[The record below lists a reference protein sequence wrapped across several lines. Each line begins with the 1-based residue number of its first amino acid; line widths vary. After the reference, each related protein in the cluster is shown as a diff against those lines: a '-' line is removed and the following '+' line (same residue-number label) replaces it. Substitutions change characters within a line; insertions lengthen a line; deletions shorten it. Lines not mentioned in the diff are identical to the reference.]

1 MISTAEEFCRLR
13 ESENP
18 EEYRRAAHEDAP
30 IEIWREIIATRPD
43 MRSWVAHNK
52 TIPIEILDELSGDS
66 DANVRHVVAGKRKIT
81 EAIALRL
88 AKDPDEGVRAALIFN
103 QKLPTAALLVLRS
116 DSSDFIRRTL
126 HEKRG

>member
-1 MISTAEEFCRLR
+1 VLTHELRQAWSRLSFDVSQKMISTAEEFCRLR

-52 TIPIEILDELSGDS
+52 TVPIEILDLLSGDS

-88 AKDPDEGVRAALIFN
+88 AKDPDEFA
-103 QKLPTAALLVLRS
+103 Q
-116 DSSDFIRRTL
+116 
-126 HEKRG
+126 H